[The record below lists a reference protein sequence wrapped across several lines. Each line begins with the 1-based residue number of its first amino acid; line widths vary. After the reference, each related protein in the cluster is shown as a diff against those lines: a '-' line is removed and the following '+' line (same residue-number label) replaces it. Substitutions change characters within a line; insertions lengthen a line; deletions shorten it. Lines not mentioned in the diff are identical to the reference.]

1 MNGVEVKMKN
11 NLAAGQINEDSI
23 SSANVP
29 KDDLFL
35 NVFMVFLTILIIV
48 VSIIIV
54 VNPFESKE
62 KKHDEWPEKVE
73 ENKPNEQ
80 QPTARIELNIAA
92 STRVQS
98 LVDAYANNFNNFKIK
113 TDYSDINSMYTKLLN
128 KQVDLII
135 ATAPNK
141 TELAL
146 AQKAGLDFELIP
158 FVNEGFVFYTNVS
171 NPVVNLNLSDISKI
185 YSGEITNWKI
195 LKGNDA
201 EIIAYQ
207 RPTDSMAQTALSSLV
222 MNNLKLKV
230 PTKEEC
236 ISNVSEN
243 INVITNNSNGQDAI
257 GYSYYYDVIKYGNDQ
272 LKLFSINGIEP
283 NYDTIKTGKYPLL
296 TTYYIVTL
304 KNNGSESLNKFQ
316 EAILTEE
323 GQMLAQDAG
332 YVTLI
337 NN

>member
-1 MNGVEVKMKN
+1 MKN
-11 NLAAGQINEDSI
+11 DLAKGQIHEDSS

-29 KDDLFL
+29 KDALFL

-48 VSIIIV
+48 VSIIVV
-54 VNPFESKE
+54 VNPFESKD
-62 KKHDEWPEKVE
+62 KKHDEKPEKVE
-73 ENKPNEQ
+73 ENKPDEQ
-80 QPTARIELNIAA
+80 QPTAMIELSIDA
-92 STRVQS
+92 SPRVQS
-98 LVDAYANNFNNFKIK
+98 LVTAYAKNLNNFKLK
-113 TDYSDINSMYTKLLN
+113 TNYSDMSSMYIKLIN

-135 ATAPNK
+135 TTAPNK

-146 AQKAGLDFELIP
+146 AQKAGLEFELIP
-158 FVNEGFVFYTNVS
+158 IVNEGFVFYTNVL

-195 LKGNDA
+195 LNGNAA

-236 ISNVSEN
+236 VSTVSEN
-243 INVITNNSNGQDAI
+243 INIITNNSNGQDAI
-257 GYSYYYDVIKYGNDQ
+257 GYSYYYDVVKYGNDQ
-272 LKLFSINGIEP
+272 LKLFNINGIEP

-304 KNNGSESLNKFQ
+304 KNNGSESIKKFQ

-323 GQMLAQDAG
+323 GQILAKDAG